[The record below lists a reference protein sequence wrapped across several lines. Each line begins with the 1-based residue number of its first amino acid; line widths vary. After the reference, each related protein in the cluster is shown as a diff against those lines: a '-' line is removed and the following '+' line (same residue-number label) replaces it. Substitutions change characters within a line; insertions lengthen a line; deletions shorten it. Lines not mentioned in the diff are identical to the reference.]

1 MQPFLLKAL
10 HITANVLVD
19 RLNPFQ
25 YQFPQHILADIMRRA
40 IATPTLIFGADVMIL
55 FALKALAGG
64 KVELAA
70 AVCAIQQ
77 PGEQTL
83 PFRFCGAALVFAQ
96 LLHSVPL
103 CLRNDCLLC
112 IRYDEHIL
120 RIVGN
125 PLFQLVG
132 LGVGLEV
139 AGAAG
144 VFLPFQNPD
153 DGLILPSI
161 RILWQRLSLAAGIQG
176 FGRKN
181 LIAFK
186 NPGNLLRAFAV
197 NAEIKDALDN
207 RRGFWT
213 TSWKSCKC
221 CCFACRGSTRRR
233 KQNS

>member
-1 MQPFLLKAL
+1 
-10 HITANVLVD
+10 
-19 RLNPFQ
+19 
-25 YQFPQHILADIMRRA
+25 
-40 IATPTLIFGADVMIL
+40 MIL

-77 PGEQTL
+77 PGKQSL

-96 LLHSVPL
+96 LLYSVPL
-103 CLRNDCLLC
+103 CLRNDSFLR

-132 LGVGLEV
+132 LGVGLEI

-144 VFLPFQNPD
+144 IFLPFQNTD

-161 RILWQRLSLAAGIQG
+161 RILWQRLSLAAGIQSL
-176 FGRKN
+176 GRKN
-181 LIAFK
+181 LIAFE
-186 NPGNLLRAFAV
+186 NPGNLLRTFAV
-197 NAEIKDALDN
+197 DAKVKDALDN
-207 RRGFWT
+207 QRGLLV
-213 TSWKSCKC
+213 
-221 CCFACRGSTRRR
+221 
-233 KQNS
+233 QNPLVLVVRIAAVAVP